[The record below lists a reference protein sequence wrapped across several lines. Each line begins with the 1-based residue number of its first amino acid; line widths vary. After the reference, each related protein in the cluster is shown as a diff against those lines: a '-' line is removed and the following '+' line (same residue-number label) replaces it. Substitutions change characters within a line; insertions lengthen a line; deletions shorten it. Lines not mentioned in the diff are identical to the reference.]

1 MFDEKAVYIGSAEV
15 CPIALVFNALDHIEH
30 LPAIANLASDSAGG
44 LTIEAFG
51 SNACEIP
58 AVMARVPAAVN
69 ANIVT
74 DQVTGRGSDRQLQ
87 RIGLDRLWSEIRAK
101 CGTAALIATM
111 LAKAANSSLECY
123 SSLAPGSAR
132 LGTIIVN
139 CCNFSTTFLTK
150 KSL

>member
-1 MFDEKAVYIGSAEV
+1 MFDEKAVYIGAAEV

-74 DQVTGRGSDRQLQ
+74 DQVTGRGGDRQLQ

-111 LAKAANSSLECY
+111 LAVKSSKFFVGVL
-123 SSLAPGSAR
+123 
-132 LGTIIVN
+132 
-139 CCNFSTTFLTK
+139 FLTCPR
-150 KSL
+150 LCAPWHHYRELL

>member
-1 MFDEKAVYIGSAEV
+1 MFDEKAVYIGAAEV

-51 SNACEIP
+51 INACEIP

-74 DQVTGRGSDRQLQ
+74 IKSQVAGATDSCSALDWTG
-87 RIGLDRLWSEIRAK
+87 
-101 CGTAALIATM
+101 CG
-111 LAKAANSSLECY
+111 
-123 SSLAPGSAR
+123 AR
-132 LGTIIVN
+132 SVPNAGPPR
-139 CCNFSTTFLTK
+139 
-150 KSL
+150 